1 MAIAITEFTNAS
13 ISVSPT
19 GVSGG
24 NFGILGFLTN
34 EEGVILPAERARA
47 YTSLASV
54 GDDWEAT
61 SEVYKAATAFYAQT
75 PTPRDFTVLMAYET
89 AQAATLV
96 GGGSATLEEFL
107 PLIGDIEVTV
117 DGTSEVVT
125 VGSFSG
131 ATTKEEVAEI
141 LATALATAA
150 DFGIQDASVNWNGT
164 QFVLVSSTSGS
175 TISSIGF
182 CRNVDGSDEIATA
195 FGFAQ
200 HLGKI
205 SGGLDAETPVEAL
218 AASLSLG
225 ISFIGL
231 VTHKKYRDVLVGAEG
246 STTEEV
252 AAWAEAAKKIFCN
265 TSNDLTVLSSVISTD
280 IFSVLK
286 GNSLRFTLNTFSKN
300 VTQYP
305 SASVFGRAASVN
317 FEGIASTLTINL
329 KQMPTISVEDL
340 TPNEFAVLRSK
351 RGSAVVQIG
360 KGITAYTDSRMSGG
374 SWLDTTH
381 GLLWLENRIETDM
394 FNLLYQSSTKLPYT
408 QAGLNTA
415 QAVLERSLEAAVRN
429 GLAAPGFLPDGT
441 FLPLGWVVN
450 AVAVG
455 DVSAGDKGSRAYRGL
470 SFKMVGAG
478 ALHEISV
485 DGEFAE

>member
-34 EEGVILPAERARA
+34 EEGVILPAERGRA
-47 YTSLASV
+47 YTGLSSV
-54 GDDWEAT
+54 GDDWSAT
-61 SEVYKAATAFYAQT
+61 SEVYKAATAFYAQS
-75 PTPRDFTVLMAYET
+75 PTPKDFTVLMAFET

-96 GGGSATLEEFL
+96 GGGSDTIEEL
-107 PLIGDIEVTV
+107 LTQSGDIEVTV
-117 DGTSEVVT
+117 DGTTEVIT
-125 VGSFSG
+125 MGSLSG
-131 ATTKEEVAEI
+131 AADKDAAAVIFT
-141 LATALATAA
+141 TALGTSI
-150 DFGIQDASVNWNGT
+150 DTGIQDAVVTWNGL
-164 QFVLVSSTSGS
+164 QFIMKSSTTGA
-175 TISSIGF
+175 TVSSIGF
-182 CRNVDGSDEIATA
+182 CRDVDGSDELATA

-205 SGGLDAETPVEAL
+205 SNGLDAETPVDAL

-225 ISFIGL
+225 IEFIGL
-231 VTHKKYRDVLVGAEG
+231 VTHKKYRDVLAGNVGET
-246 STTEEV
+246 SEEI
-252 AAWAEAAKKIFCN
+252 ADWAEAAKKIFCN
-265 TSNDLTVLSSVISTD
+265 TSNDLTVLSSVITSD
-280 IFSVLK
+280 VFSVLK
-286 GNSLRFTLNTFSKN
+286 GKSLRFTLNTFSKN
-300 VTQYP
+300 GNQYP

-317 FEGIASTLTINL
+317 FEGIGSTLTLNL
-329 KQMPTISVEDL
+329 KQMPTVSVENL

-360 KGITAYTDSRMSGG
+360 KGITAYTDSRMAGG

-394 FNLLYQSSTKLPYT
+394 FNLLYQSNTKVPYT

-429 GLAAPGFLPDGT
+429 GLAASGFLPDGT
-441 FLPLGWVVN
+441 YLPLGWSVDS
-450 AVAVG
+450 VALG
-455 DVSAGDKGSRAYRGL
+455 NVSSGDKGSRSYRGL

-478 ALHEISV
+478 ALHEVSV
-485 DGEFAE
+485 DGQFAE